1 MIPALREA
9 VAAAATQVSD
19 ALLGLNRQGY
29 LIEPWLGDESS
40 KEVADV
46 YTRRAMSA
54 PDSSYQSLVAYHAEL
69 RRVHHTLQRMEDEYR
84 RADQDASTDL
94 RRRS

>member
-1 MIPALREA
+1 MSDRQQATLRVELHMIPALREA
-9 VAAAATQVSD
+9 VAAAVTQVSD

-29 LIEPWLGDESS
+29 LVEPWLGDESS

-46 YTRRAMSA
+46 YTRRAMSE

-69 RRVHHTLQRMEDEYR
+69 RRCLLYTSPSPRD
-84 RADQDASTDL
+84 
-94 RRRS
+94 RS